1 MQSTYSNYDSDSSI
15 AIGSKN
21 RLGGLNPNQEFRPQ
35 PQEVD
40 NGAGLLI
47 SVKSDVQ
54 GKVFIDFTN
63 IIEEPYAFIETFEL
77 LEKERIDGY
86 ITKILLVSVKA
97 KNFRIRF
104 RNTSSYKQDV
114 LKLFTFILPSSPVV
128 SINPDTL
135 PFEVDISGLLIASIR
150 DSSGNS
156 IYSTDSRM
164 NTYAALTDSNGT
176 HLSVRENT
184 LTTNA
189 FLNDGSGNKM
199 HSIITNTD
207 NSVRS
212 LYVHNVY
219 DYSYN
224 QITFTTDSTNIYSTV
239 LQLNKYKNFDVMFES
254 ITATNYA
261 PVRLYVYISK
271 DNNTFMKSDYYIDIY
286 YGDTSRILTNV
297 TVNGDY
303 IKLLGKKITGLTITT
318 CYIVRKG

>member
-1 MQSTYSNYDSDSSI
+1 MQSTYSNYDSDSFI
-15 AIGSKN
+15 YGSKN
-21 RLGGLNPNQEFRPQ
+21 RTGGLNPNQEFRPQ
-35 PQEVD
+35 PQAVGT
-40 NGAGLLI
+40 GAGLLI
-47 SVKSDVQ
+47 SVKSDVA
-54 GKVFIDFTN
+54 GKVYVDFTN
-63 IIEEPYAFIETFEL
+63 IIEEPYAFIEIFDL
-77 LEKERIDGY
+77 LNTEKKDGV

-104 RNTSSYKQDV
+104 RNTSSQKQNT

-150 DSSGNS
+150 DSSGNP

-164 NTYAALTDSNGT
+164 NTNSY
-176 HLSVRENT
+176 
-184 LTTNA
+184 
-189 FLNDGSGNKM
+189 LNDGSGNKI
-199 HSIITNTD
+199 HSIITNANTAA
-207 NSVRS
+207 RA

-224 QITFTTDSTNIYSTV
+224 QITFSTNSTNIYSSV
-239 LQLNKYKNFDVMFES
+239 LQLNKYKNFDVMFEA

-261 PVRLYVYISK
+261 PVRLYVYVSK
-271 DNNTFMKSDYYIDIY
+271 DNNTFIKSDYFIDIY

-303 IKLLGKKITGLTITT
+303 IKLQGNKITGLTINT

>member
-1 MQSTYSNYDSDSSI
+1 MQSTYSNYDSDSFI
-15 AIGSKN
+15 YGSKN
-21 RLGGLNPNQEFRPQ
+21 RTGGLNPNQEFRPQ
-35 PQEVD
+35 PQAVGS
-40 NGAGLLI
+40 GAGLLI
-47 SVKSDVQ
+47 SVKSDVI
-54 GKVFIDFTN
+54 GKVSVDFTN
-63 IIEEPYAFIETFEL
+63 ISEEPYAFVEIFEL
-77 LEKERIDGY
+77 LDTEYIDGF

-104 RNTSSYKQDV
+104 RNTSSQKQNT

-135 PFEVDISGLLIASIR
+135 PFKVDLSGFLITSIR

-156 IYSTDSRM
+156 IYSTNGKM
-164 NTYAALTDSNGT
+164 NTNSY
-176 HLSVRENT
+176 
-184 LTTNA
+184 
-189 FLNDGSGNKM
+189 LNDGNGNKIN
-199 HSIITNTD
+199 SIVTNTD
-207 NSVRS
+207 TSRS

-224 QITFTTDSTNIYSTV
+224 QITFTTDSTNIYSTT

-271 DNNTFMKSDYYIDIY
+271 DNNIFIKSDYYIDIY
-286 YGDTSRILTNV
+286 YGETSKVLTNV

-303 IKLLGKKITGLTITT
+303 IKLQGKKISGLTINT

>member
-1 MQSTYSNYDSDSSI
+1 MQSTYSNYDSDSFI
-15 AIGSKN
+15 YGSKN
-21 RLGGLNPNQEFRPQ
+21 RTGGLNPNQEFRPQ
-35 PQEVD
+35 PQQVGT
-40 NGAGLLI
+40 GAGLLI
-47 SVKSDVQ
+47 SVKSDVI
-54 GKVFIDFTN
+54 GKVYIDFTN
-63 IIEEPYAFIETFEL
+63 IIEEPYAFIEVFDL
-77 LEKERIDGY
+77 LEKEKIDGV

-104 RNTSSYKQDV
+104 RNVSPYKQNT

-135 PFEVDISGLLIASIR
+135 PFEVDISGLLISAIR
-150 DSSGNS
+150 DSSGNP

-164 NTYAALTDSNGT
+164 NTYAALTDSSGT
-176 HLSVRENT
+176 HLSVREDT

-207 NSVRS
+207 SLIRS

-239 LQLNKYKNFDVMFES
+239 LQLNKYKNFDIMFES

-261 PVRLYVYISK
+261 PVRLYLYVSK
-271 DNNTFMKSDYYIDIY
+271 DNNTFMKSDYYIDMY
-286 YGDTSRILTNV
+286 YGDTSKIITNV

-303 IKLLGKKITGLTITT
+303 IKLLGKKITGLTINT

>member
-1 MQSTYSNYDSDSSI
+1 MQSTYSNYDSENFI
-15 AIGSKN
+15 YGSKN
-21 RLGGLNPNQEFRPQ
+21 RTGGLNPNQEFRPQ
-35 PQEVD
+35 PQPVGT
-40 NGAGLLI
+40 GAGLLI
-47 SVKSDVQ
+47 SVKSDVI

-63 IIEEPYAFIETFEL
+63 IIEEPYAFIETYDL
-77 LEKERIDGY
+77 LETDKVDGV
-86 ITKILLVSVKA
+86 ITKILLVSIKA

-104 RNTSSYKQDV
+104 RNNSTQKQDT

-135 PFEVDISGLLIASIR
+135 PFKVDISGLLITSIR
-150 DSSGNS
+150 DSSGNP
-156 IYSTDSRM
+156 IYSTDNRM
-164 NTYAALTDSNGT
+164 NTNSY
-176 HLSVRENT
+176 
-184 LTTNA
+184 
-189 FLNDGSGNKM
+189 LNDGSGNKI
-199 HSIITNTD
+199 HSIVTNANT
-207 NSVRS
+207 SARS

-261 PVRLYVYISK
+261 PVRLYVYVSK
-271 DNNTFMKSDYYIDIY
+271 DNNTFIKSDYYIDIY
-286 YGDTSRILTNV
+286 YDDTSRVLTNV

-303 IKLLGKKITGLTITT
+303 IKLQGKKITGLTISS

>member
-1 MQSTYSNYDSDSSI
+1 MQSTFSNYDSDSFI
-15 AIGSKN
+15 YGSKN
-21 RLGGLNPNQEFRPQ
+21 RTGGLNPNQEFRPQ
-35 PQEVD
+35 PQAV
-40 NGAGLLI
+40 GAGGGLLI
-47 SVKSDVQ
+47 SVKSDVI
-54 GKVFIDFTN
+54 GKVFVDFTN
-63 IIEEPYAFIETFEL
+63 IIEEPYAFVEIFEL
-77 LEKERIDGY
+77 KEEERENGVIS
-86 ITKILLVSVKA
+86 KNLLLSVKA

-104 RNTSSYKQDV
+104 RNGSPQKQKI

-135 PFEVDISGLLIASIR
+135 PFKVDVSGLLITSIR

-156 IYSTDSRM
+156 IYSVDNRM
-164 NTYAALTDSNGT
+164 NTYSALTDSSGT

-189 FLNDGSGNKM
+189 FLNDGSGNKIN
-199 HSIITNTD
+199 SIITNT
-207 NSVRS
+207 NTSVSS

-224 QITFTTDSTNIYSTV
+224 QITFTADSTNIYSTV
-239 LQLNKYKNFDVMFES
+239 IQLNKYKNFDVMFES

-261 PVRLYVYISK
+261 PVRFYLYISK
-271 DNNTFMKSDYYIDIY
+271 DNSIFIKSDYYIDIY
-286 YGDTSRILTNV
+286 YGDTSRTLTNV

-303 IKLLGKKITGLTITT
+303 IKLQGKKISGLTINT

>member
-1 MQSTYSNYDSDSSI
+1 
-15 AIGSKN
+15 
-21 RLGGLNPNQEFRPQ
+21 
-35 PQEVD
+35 
-40 NGAGLLI
+40 
-47 SVKSDVQ
+47 
-54 GKVFIDFTN
+54 
-63 IIEEPYAFIETFEL
+63 
-77 LEKERIDGY
+77 
-86 ITKILLVSVKA
+86 
-97 KNFRIRF
+97 
-104 RNTSSYKQDV
+104 
-114 LKLFTFILPSSPVV
+114 
-128 SINPDTL
+128 
-135 PFEVDISGLLIASIR
+135 
-150 DSSGNS
+150 
-156 IYSTDSRM
+156 M

-189 FLNDGSGNKM
+189 FLNDGSGNKIN
-199 HSIITNTD
+199 SIITNTD

-239 LQLNKYKNFDVMFES
+239 FQLNKYKNFDVMFES

-261 PVRLYVYISK
+261 PVRLYIYISK

-303 IKLLGKKITGLTITT
+303 IKLLGKKITGLTIST